1 MSFLAPLLPVAGM
14 ALGGLLGGGGKKAP
28 QVNFTPPGFAA
39 GGLLANF
46 SGNGYNVTPTS
57 QRSDLVGNIANTFGT
72 QANDINT
79 LRQQFGPGFSQLRQ
93 AQLNQINS
101 NRNSAIG
108 SLQQNLQNR
117 RVLGSSFAQDA
128 INRTA
133 AQYDQQ
139 QQQVIAQTY
148 LQELAANQQ
157 LIQQQ
162 YSAARGQFQTGLDE
176 LNLEAGVAS
185 DLTTKAT
192 SSLSS
197 AAETQAKLDAQNA
210 AGTGKFFGGLGQM
223 AGSALGSSTFTGGLS
238 SLFGGGASSMGSIG
252 GMASAL
258 GAIF

>member
-14 ALGGLLGGGGKKAP
+14 ALGGLFGGGSKKAP

-39 GGLLANF
+39 GGLLAQY

-57 QRSDLVGNIANTFGT
+57 QRSDLVGNISNTFGQ
-72 QANDINT
+72 QANDIGGI
-79 LRQQFGPGFSQLRQ
+79 RSQFAPGFSHLRQ

-101 NRNSAIG
+101 NRTSAIG

-148 LQELAANQQ
+148 LQELAAQQQ

-162 YSAARGQFQTGLDE
+162 FTAARGQFQTGLDE

-192 SSLSS
+192 SSLAG
-197 AAETQAKLDAQNA
+197 AAETQAKLDAENA
-210 AGTGKFFGGLGQM
+210 AGQGKFFGGLGQM
-223 AGSALGSSTFTGGLS
+223 LGSGLS
-238 SLFGGGASSMGSIG
+238 KMFGGGGDGGASLLASMP
-252 GMASAL
+252 L
-258 GAIF
+258 DL